1 MRVHNPGPGEIADRL
16 SILALKIKHCNTPA
30 RKQFEEEQKELSEL
44 WLKGGYGHIALPL
57 ILELCLLN
65 AVMWDGEDAIRQAE
79 VVEDVA
85 NLALAQQKRN
95 DFRSELVKAINA
107 KAGIVREEK
116 VNAAKA

>member
-1 MRVHNPGPGEIADRL
+1 
-16 SILALKIKHCNTPA
+16 
-30 RKQFEEEQKELSEL
+30 
-44 WLKGGYGHIALPL
+44 
-57 ILELCLLN
+57 
-65 AVMWDGEDAIRQAE
+65 MWDGEDAIRQAE

-116 VNAAKA
+116 VNASKA